1 MDHVE
6 NNSKPHSHVSY
17 TLKPNP
23 REWTVLR
30 SSRECRI
37 VSENTQRST
46 ERVRLFLFF
55 KHLLPSANESTFVLT
70 VVFGSSFVREYHAT
84 SADFA
89 EIDDD
94 ESEPASVPEGK
105 NPERP
110 VPKAPNA
117 NPPEN
122 SPVLGVTPGEF
133 PSKGTSIQTSN
144 MTQLT
149 IRRNQD

>member
-1 MDHVE
+1 MDHAE
-6 NNSKPHSHVSY
+6 NSLKPHFHVSY
-17 TLKPNP
+17 ILKPNP
-23 REWTVLR
+23 REWTVLK

-46 ERVRLFLFF
+46 ERVSLVPLLQSFSLAIPIRL
-55 KHLLPSANESTFVLT
+55 SSTAYDALT
-70 VVFGSSFVREYHAT
+70 HVIPAY
-84 SADFA
+84 FA

-94 ESEPASVPEGK
+94 ESEPAVVPEGK

-133 PSKGTSIQTSN
+133 PSKGTSIQTSM
-144 MTQLT
+144 MT
-149 IRRNQD
+149 